1 MIDAVNSILEEEKK
15 QQQLN
20 EASAFDWK
28 ANKNET
34 DPKFTTKKP
43 GERTGHESKKTAT
56 GTMYT
61 KKPVKAE
68 VKESFKDRLL
78 ALKNA
83 QRQIQNES
91 KTFDELLEDLNDAQV
106 DKIIYEVLAKDADAG
121 DYIHDFIHSKNPK
134 FAGKSKEMR
143 KKMALGAYY
152 SKKNE
157 DFELHPEAGKVLK
170 HIKPEH
176 QAKYKPDL
184 AKSVYKGDYADRT
197 AVLKAAKAAGH
208 LNEEVEIVY
217 EANIE
222 PTSAKSRSHI
232 SNLSNPTVNGVTHK
246 GKEIGLITKQPSGEY
261 HAHHSAA
268 KLAHAQSGTFD
279 SKDKAHQFI
288 RNAHAQA
295 IKSGTLS
302 DKFSKAN
309 EEVELHEESM
319 KDCYDCGVR
328 EAKKEMKTGIAR
340 KSKYEKGTPEYKE
353 SLRGYKSVMKNE
365 EVEGVDEAL
374 IGGQKK
380 IDKNHNGKID
390 AQDFQI
396 LRGQKKSQKN
406 EGVMD
411 VVKKAGTKALHVLGH
426 GSDEDMKKDLQKK
439 MGISQ
444 KDVTTDTLAGRVQ
457 GGAPN
462 QHSSHKVKLKAE
474 SAEKPPFDPP
484 YRTVKSKD
492 HNVKDKSGAVHTPM
506 SHAKHLAKMA
516 MKKVKNE
523 MIGKT
528 GTSE

>member
-1 MIDAVNSILEEEKK
+1 ML
-15 QQQLN
+15 
-20 EASAFDWK
+20 K
-28 ANKNET
+28 A
-34 DPKFTTKKP
+34 
-43 GERTGHESKKTAT
+43 GG
-56 GTMYT
+56 
-61 KKPVKAE
+61 VKEE
-68 VKESFKDRLL
+68 VK
-78 ALKNA
+78 
-83 QRQIQNES
+83 
-91 KTFDELLEDLNDAQV
+91 DEYARKV
-106 DKIIYEVLAKDADAG
+106 DKYL
-121 DYIHDFIHSKNPK
+121 
-134 FAGKSKEMR
+134 
-143 KKMALGAYY
+143 KK
-152 SKKNE
+152 
-157 DFELHPEAGKVLK
+157 
-170 HIKPEH
+170 
-176 QAKYKPDL
+176 KYNK
-184 AKSVYKGDYADRT
+184 
-197 AVLKAAKAAGH
+197 
-208 LNEEVEIVY
+208 
-217 EANIE
+217 
-222 PTSAKSRSHI
+222 
-232 SNLSNPTVNGVTHK
+232 
-246 GKEIGLITKQPSGEY
+246 
-261 HAHHSAA
+261 
-268 KLAHAQSGTFD
+268 
-279 SKDKAHQFI
+279 
-288 RNAHAQA
+288 
-295 IKSGTLS
+295 
-302 DKFSKAN
+302 
-309 EEVELHEESM
+309 EEVELYEESM

-411 VVKKAGTKALHVLGH
+411 MVKKAGTKALHVLGH

-439 MGISQ
+439 MGMSQ

-484 YRTVKSKD
+484 YRTAKSKD